1 MQAARIFQRVSR
13 LRAPPMRLYLPPA
26 QHHTSQHGRGHGHHL
41 KATELDRFRWLT
53 IFESLLFFCSEDRER
68 AIASRATER
77 NKAEDM
83 ARAARAAIA
92 DSGLLLSDRYRDEED
107 NTLTGEENGADFG
120 VSQRGTTPPTAPMDR
135 AWAIAFWVNVC
146 ITVLS
151 AIFFKAEG
159 AKAVNAHHRRL
170 SGDSAAGSLLAPLLM
185 VVVMIAVGWGV
196 ACMALYSL
204 ASCPKRMLQAP
215 YVGFAGVWGVAAAAA
230 LWNGHTVIA
239 VVCAL
244 VCAIVAWVFWKNQS
258 RLRFGAAN
266 LKVAALAVRSMPG
279 TIRLALFMSA
289 VQVVWSMLSA
299 SAAGGSFAAFSPVV
313 VGADGTTY
321 SSLECQDIAV
331 SSSPYGGG
339 ETTAGSGLSCHCGGE
354 VIYSD
359 SGCEFSGGFP
369 RWVLAA
375 FWLGSVTWVIAVLR
389 NVVTATVAG
398 SVASWWFSPG
408 DTRSVRGAFYRA
420 THSSFGSLCKA
431 AAIVAVIRVAMFPLR
446 LVSHVLCHRCFLRR
460 FRDAVGYAS
469 AYAIC
474 FIGIYGLDFSKALR
488 RVHELFQRR
497 GITMI
502 ANDGIVSAGL
512 FLLTMGLMS
521 TYLVVVCSSMVM
533 LTGAPFSGSLVALI
547 MFVVVVFV
555 FVPVAVCVSTTMSV
569 LRSGHKAVFVCFVQD
584 PEALANNHGSQ
595 TYDDLSGAW
604 QQIQTECP
612 GVASSNIPHV
622 PIATSPNMVEMHDH
636 RATTHTEYQV

>member
-1 MQAARIFQRVSR
+1 
-13 LRAPPMRLYLPPA
+13 
-26 QHHTSQHGRGHGHHL
+26 
-41 KATELDRFRWLT
+41 
-53 IFESLLFFCSEDRER
+53 
-68 AIASRATER
+68 
-77 NKAEDM
+77 
-83 ARAARAAIA
+83 
-92 DSGLLLSDRYRDEED
+92 
-107 NTLTGEENGADFG
+107 
-120 VSQRGTTPPTAPMDR
+120 
-135 AWAIAFWVNVC
+135 
-146 ITVLS
+146 
-151 AIFFKAEG
+151 
-159 AKAVNAHHRRL
+159 
-170 SGDSAAGSLLAPLLM
+170 M

-204 ASCPKRMLQAP
+204 ASYPKRMLQAA

-230 LWNGHTVIA
+230 LWNGITVIA

-299 SAAGGSFAAFSPVV
+299 SAAWGSFAAFSPMV

-331 SSSPYGGG
+331 PSSPYGGG

-354 VIYSD
+354 VISSD
-359 SGCEFSGGFP
+359 SGCEFSSGFP

-420 THSSFGSLCKA
+420 THSSFG
-431 AAIVAVIRVAMFPLR
+431 
-446 LVSHVLCHRCFLRR
+446 CFLRR

-488 RVHELFQRR
+488 RAHELFQRR

-521 TYLVVVCSSMVM
+521 TYVVVVWSMVWSSMVM
-533 LTGAPFSGSLVALI
+533 SMGAQFSGSLFFFI
-547 MFVVVVFV
+547 MSVVVVFF
-555 FVPVAVCVSTTMSV
+555 FVPVAVCFSTTMSV
-569 LRSGHKAVFVCFVQD
+569 LRSGRKAVFVCFVQD